1 MTDSRSGHRQAAPEA
16 SVLEGR
22 PVVLCVDDEPHV
34 LEGMRDVLR
43 RTFDVRTA
51 TAGVEGLE
59 MLRADPGAFAL
70 VISDMRMPV
79 MAGDAFL
86 REARIV
92 APDAV
97 RILLTGHA
105 DMDAAVRAVNHA
117 HLFRFLTKPCA
128 AEELLR
134 ACAAGVGQHRLVT
147 AERVLLEQT
156 LRGSIDALAS
166 TLALANPA
174 AFGRGARLKELAS
187 GLAETAGLTKR
198 WEIEVAA
205 MLAHIGAV
213 TLPQPTAEKLYAG
226 EPLAHDEQAMVDRI
240 PEVTRGLLA
249 KIPRLE
255 GVLAILDGYAQDL
268 EPGDLIALEALP
280 EGARALRIATDYDE
294 LESEGLTA
302 AVALG
307 TMNSRQIY
315 DRSYLDALAAVV
327 GVGDRAPTVS
337 EIPLARLDSGMTLA
351 DDVRTINGGLLVARG
366 QAVTWQM
373 IERLTNV
380 GDDGIRQPLR
390 VFER

>member
-1 MTDSRSGHRQAAPEA
+1 MTESQSTQHSWPQSSEMEA
-16 SVLEGR
+16 R
-22 PVVLCVDDEPHV
+22 PVVLCVDDEPHI

-51 TAGVEGLE
+51 SGGVEGLE
-59 MLRADPGAFAL
+59 MLRADPGTFAL

-79 MAGDAFL
+79 MTGDAFL
-86 REARIV
+86 REARIA

-134 ACAAGVGQHRLVT
+134 ACAAGVGQHRLLT

-156 LRGSIDALAS
+156 LRGSIDALAG

-174 AFGRGARLKELAS
+174 AFGRGVRLKELVS
-187 GLAETAGLTKR
+187 GLADAAGLASR
-198 WEIEVAA
+198 WEVEVAA

-226 EPLAHDEQAMVDRI
+226 EPLNPAEQVMVDRI
-240 PEVTRGLLA
+240 PEVTRRLLA

-255 GVLAILDGYAQDL
+255 GVLAILASYAQEL
-268 EPGDLIALEALP
+268 EPGDPASLELLS
-280 EGARALRIATDYDE
+280 EGARALRIVTDYDE
-294 LESEGLTA
+294 LESEGVA
-302 AVALG
+302 PEVALG
-307 TMNSRQIY
+307 TMSTRRIY
-315 DRSYLDALAAVV
+315 DRSLLDALAGVV
-327 GVGDRAPTVS
+327 GVGNRAPAVM
-337 EIPLARLDSGMTLA
+337 EIALAALECGTTLA
-351 DDVRTINGGLLVARG
+351 DDVRTSNGGLLVARG
-366 QAVTWQM
+366 QAVTPQM
-373 IERLTNV
+373 IERLANI
-380 GDDGIRQPLR
+380 GEDGIRQPLR
-390 VFER
+390 VFEG

>member
-1 MTDSRSGHRQAAPEA
+1 
-16 SVLEGR
+16 
-22 PVVLCVDDEPHV
+22 
-34 LEGMRDVLR
+34 MRDTLR
-43 RTFDVRTA
+43 RSFDVRTA
-51 TAGVEGLE
+51 SGGVEGLE
-59 MLRADPGAFAL
+59 MMRADPGAFAL

-92 APDAV
+92 APDAA

-117 HLFRFLTKPCA
+117 HLFRFLTKPCG

-147 AERVLLEQT
+147 AEQVLLEQT
-156 LRGSIDALAS
+156 LRGSVDALAG

-174 AFGRGARLKELAS
+174 AFGRGARLKELVS
-187 GLAETAGLTKR
+187 GLAEAAGLAKR

-205 MLAHIGAV
+205 MLAHIGAI

-226 EPLAHDEQAMVDRI
+226 EPVTPEEQAMVDRI

-249 KIPRLE
+249 RIPRLE
-255 GVLAILDGYAQDL
+255 GVLAILDGYVEDL
-268 EPGDLIALEALP
+268 EPGDFAAIDAAP

-294 LESEGLTA
+294 LESEGLTPD
-302 AVALG
+302 VALG
-307 TMNSRQIY
+307 AMSSRQIY
-315 DRSYLDALAAVV
+315 DRSYLDAFAAVV
-327 GVGDRAPTVS
+327 GVGGRAPTVS
-337 EIPLARLDSGMTLA
+337 EIPLAEVAVGMTLA
-351 DDVRTINGGLLVARG
+351 DDVRTATGGLLVARG
-366 QAVTWQM
+366 QAVTSQM

-380 GDDGIRQPLR
+380 GGDSIRQPIR
-390 VFER
+390 VFVS

>member
-1 MTDSRSGHRQAAPEA
+1 MTESQNTHHTA
-16 SVLEGR
+16 SEGSALPGR

-34 LEGMRDVLR
+34 LEGMRDTLR
-43 RTFDVRTA
+43 RSFEVRTA
-51 TAGVEGLE
+51 SGGVEGLE
-59 MLRADPGAFAL
+59 MLRAEPSAFAL

-86 REARIV
+86 REARII
-92 APDAV
+92 APNAA

-128 AEELLR
+128 AEELMR

-156 LRGSIDALAS
+156 LRGSVDALAS

-174 AFGRGARLKELAS
+174 AFGRGARLKELVG
-187 GLAETAGLTKR
+187 GLADAAGLAKR

-226 EPLAHDEQAMVDRI
+226 ESLTPEEQAMVDRI
-240 PEVTRGLLA
+240 PHVTRGLLA

-255 GVLAILDGYAQDL
+255 GVLAILDGYVQDH
-268 EPGDLIALEALP
+268 EPGDFDAIDALP
-280 EGARALRIATDYDE
+280 EGARALRIATDYDQ
-294 LESEGLTA
+294 LESDGLTPE
-302 AVALG
+302 VTLG
-307 TMNSRQIY
+307 TMSSRQIY
-315 DRSYLDALAAVV
+315 DRAYLDALAAVV
-327 GVGDRAPTVS
+327 GVGNRAPIVS
-337 EIPLARLDSGMTLA
+337 EIPLARLEVGMTLA
-351 DDVRTINGGLLVARG
+351 DDVRTTNGGLLVARG
-366 QAVTWQM
+366 QAVASQM
-373 IERLTNV
+373 VERLTNV
-380 GDDGIRQPLR
+380 GEDAIRQPIR
-390 VFER
+390 VFKS

>member
-1 MTDSRSGHRQAAPEA
+1 MTASESTQQSSAPGA
-16 SVLEGR
+16 R
-22 PVVLCVDDEPHV
+22 PVVLCVDDEPQI

-43 RTFDVRTA
+43 RTFEVRTA
-51 TAGVEGLE
+51 PGGVEGLA
-59 MLRADPGAFAL
+59 MLGADPGAFAL

-134 ACAAGVGQHRLVT
+134 ACAAAVGQHRLVT

-156 LRGSIDALAS
+156 LRGSIDALAG

-174 AFGRGARLKELAS
+174 AFGRGARLKELVS
-187 GLAETAGLTKR
+187 GLAETAGLAKR

-213 TLPQPTAEKLYAG
+213 TLPQATAEKLYAG
-226 EPLAHDEQAMVDRI
+226 QPLTPDEQAMVDRI
-240 PEVTRGLLA
+240 PEVTRKLLA

-255 GVLAILDGYAQDL
+255 GVLAILDGYAQAV
-268 EPGDLIALEALP
+268 EPGDFAAADAIP
-280 EGARALRIATDYDE
+280 EGARALRVATDYDD
-294 LESEGLTA
+294 LESDGLTPG
-302 AVALG
+302 VALG
-307 TMNSRQIY
+307 TMKSRQIY
-315 DRSYLDALAAVV
+315 DASYLDALAAVV
-327 GVGDRAPTVS
+327 GVGDRAPTVN
-337 EIPLARLDSGMTLA
+337 EIPLARLDCGMTLA
-351 DDVRTINGGLLVARG
+351 DDVRTANGGLLVARG
-366 QAVTWQM
+366 QAVTPQL

-380 GDDGIRQPLR
+380 GEDGIRQPLR
-390 VFER
+390 VFES